1 MQLCCVPQVSFR
13 PLLGGE
19 WKVIGPGYQDVIHPY
34 PVMLTNEVQYIW
46 GVVPETSGPG
56 LKRIGRS
63 YQPVIDS
70 GGCIMKRILGYNN
83 GIFMG

>member
-1 MQLCCVPQVSFR
+1 
-13 PLLGGE
+13 
-19 WKVIGPGYQDVIHPY
+19 
-34 PVMLTNEVQYIW
+34 MLTNEVQYIW